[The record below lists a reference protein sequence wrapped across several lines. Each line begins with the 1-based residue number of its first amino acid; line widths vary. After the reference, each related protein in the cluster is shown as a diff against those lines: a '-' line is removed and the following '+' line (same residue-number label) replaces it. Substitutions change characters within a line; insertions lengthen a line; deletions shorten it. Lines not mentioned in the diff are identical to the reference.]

1 MELGMGVDGENNG
14 SSNSNDGERD
24 VEEDPSLPVNE
35 GGAGAANTTTAT
47 TTTTTTSP
55 SLLWDP
61 FITPPI
67 PALGHATTTTTT
79 AANTASIPVPSAPR
93 PPPTIRIGIVTY
105 QALDTG
111 TGHLLHRLVRHLKGY
126 KPALHQHPTPP
137 LGALSASS
145 SREGPSL
152 GGGALPRF
160 LEGEEGGGEWPPSS
174 TWDTPFVHPWG
185 QGDKFDVEGGNQSNS
200 STPTPTPLDP
210 LLARFGYP
218 RLLRTPVA
226 GFNVTLFRM
235 TRYGDDLTR
244 WLIEACDKVVD
255 MTGMMVEANKSP
267 RFDLTVARRGIERE
281 ALDVVIVADPGVTP
295 TLYTLLFSRMAPI
308 QVALW
313 GGESA
318 SALTLGL
325 PDTVDYYVV
334 GDASSPP
341 NLQAELV
348 EQGVRLGGLG
358 YFFPRLRDLT
368 PREVGDAVARHG
380 ILSTSTLYF
389 VPADINSLH
398 PAFDSVIM
406 GVLHA
411 DPHATV
417 MLLCETGQ
425 DLWVAKLRRR
435 LSEHSLANTA
445 PGGGGV
451 GEGVSATGAAPR
463 RLLSRLTFHEELGG
477 VVGNPSSST
486 IRALMAASDV
496 VLDTFPVG
504 LGMKVLEALGM
515 GTPVVTLPAMQP
527 QRTLT
532 QGALEALGSDLVG
545 HLCQGSVEGMV
556 GKAIELATNKTLKG
570 EVHASLLRRFPSLVW
585 KDKHVEEHRSS
596 KGGGAKKA
604 RAGSTPTP
612 TQLTDWEKERAALGY
627 GGADKGALNDWLT
640 FLARAGRP
648 WALDREATLARE
660 ANQTSAVA
668 GEGKGWGGKGA
679 GSKGSPKAARARQ
692 RKRSAA
698 AAAATGGGGK

>member
-1 MELGMGVDGENNG
+1 
-14 SSNSNDGERD
+14 
-24 VEEDPSLPVNE
+24 
-35 GGAGAANTTTAT
+35 
-47 TTTTTTSP
+47 
-55 SLLWDP
+55 
-61 FITPPI
+61 
-67 PALGHATTTTTT
+67 
-79 AANTASIPVPSAPR
+79 
-93 PPPTIRIGIVTY
+93 
-105 QALDTG
+105 
-111 TGHLLHRLVRHLKGY
+111 
-126 KPALHQHPTPP
+126 
-137 LGALSASS
+137 
-145 SREGPSL
+145 
-152 GGGALPRF
+152 
-160 LEGEEGGGEWPPSS
+160 
-174 TWDTPFVHPWG
+174 
-185 QGDKFDVEGGNQSNS
+185 
-200 STPTPTPLDP
+200 
-210 LLARFGYP
+210 
-218 RLLRTPVA
+218 VA

-235 TRYGDDLTR
+235 TRYGDDLTK
-244 WLIEACDKVVD
+244 WLIGACDKVVD
-255 MTGMMVEANKSP
+255 VTGMMIDANKSP

-281 ALDVVIVADPGVTP
+281 ALDVLIVADPGVTP

-325 PDTVDYYVV
+325 PNTVDYYVV

-341 NLQAELV
+341 TLQAELV

-358 YFFPRLRDLT
+358 YFFPKLRDLS

-406 GVLHA
+406 GILHA

-435 LSEHSLANTA
+435 LSGHSLANA
-445 PGGGGV
+445 GPRVEGDGSSSSSSGGGGAP
-451 GEGVSATGAAPR
+451 ATPR

-504 LGMKVLEALGM
+504 LGIKVLEALGM
-515 GTPVVTLPAMQP
+515 GTPVVTLPSMQP

-532 QGALEALGSDLVG
+532 LGALGALGSDLVG
-545 HLCQGSVEGMV
+545 QLCQGSVEGMV
-556 GKAIELATNKTLKG
+556 GKAVELANNKTLKG

-585 KDKHVEEHRSS
+585 KDKHVEEHRS
-596 KGGGAKKA
+596 KEGAKGKKKGQPPPPHQHQ
-604 RAGSTPTP
+604 RTPHT
-612 TQLTDWEKERAALGY
+612 LTDWERGRATLGY

-648 WALDREATLARE
+648 WALDREATLAME
-660 ANQTSAVA
+660 ANHTSAVS
-668 GEGKGWGGKGA
+668 GEGKGGG

-692 RKRSAA
+692 RKRAA
-698 AAAATGGGGK
+698 MGGGKP